1 MGKIKRGMSL
11 YSFQHQYVTKNMNLE
26 DMFKF
31 MNENDIGMEIL
42 GDQMIKRSPNPSE
55 ETYRQWDELREKYQV
70 VPVCN
75 DIFINMNLFKNRTL
89 TTKECTKILEQ
100 ELVMAHRLGFPMVRL
115 VSLTPP
121 EVVEPALS
129 LAEKLN
135 IVMALEVH
143 AGMGF
148 DNPKTLAFIELIK
161 RTQSKHLGLVLDT
174 GIFCRRIPRLGANYF
189 RYYGVNEDVIKYIDD
204 IFESGTDTLHYFQ
217 KMSGVPDELKKLFKS
232 DIDAEYTEISQTY
245 ENNNIHV
252 LDEFMPYI
260 KHIHGKVYEI
270 TEDGVEYSI
279 PYKEFIDYLKEKD
292 YEGYIS
298 TEYEGNRLTLPGNP
312 IVEVEQVLG
321 HQKMLKAY
329 IGE

>member
-31 MNENDIGMEIL
+31 MDEHKIGMEIL
-42 GDQMIKRSPNPSE
+42 GDQVIKNSPTPSE
-55 ETYRQWDELREKYQV
+55 EVYKQWDELREKYPV

-75 DIFINMNLFKNRTL
+75 DIFINMNIFKNRTL
-89 TTKECTKILEQ
+89 TTKECTKMLEQ
-100 ELVMAHRLGFPMVRL
+100 ELIMSHRLGFPMVRL

-121 EVVEPALS
+121 EVVEPALP

-148 DNPKTLAFIELIK
+148 DNPKTMAFVDLIK
-161 RTQSKHLGLVLDT
+161 RTQSPYLGLVLDT
-174 GIFCRRIPRLGANYF
+174 GIFCRRIPRVGANYF
-189 RYYGVNEDVIKYIDD
+189 RHFGTSEEVIKYIDG

-217 KMSGVPDELKKLFKS
+217 KTGGVPEELKSLFKS
-232 DIDAEYTEISQTY
+232 DIDAEYTEISTTY
-245 ENNNIHV
+245 ENNDISI
-252 LDEFMPYI
+252 LDEYMPYI
-260 KHIHGKVYEI
+260 KHIHGKIYEI

-279 PYKEFIDYLKEKD
+279 PYKEIVDYLVKAG

-298 TEYEGNRLTLPGNP
+298 TEYEGNRLTLPGHP

-321 HQKMLKAY
+321 HQKMLKEY